1 MSLIDSAARPSSS
14 SADLQGQGKAAICPP
29 PRAKPRAKMDAV
41 WRSRG
46 AILRGEQVKDRKPQ
60 RRKRKPQ
67 RRGREL
73 RPLPRPCADRDRPW
87 ARSLYACGMR
97 GCGGGL
103 GGGGGGGREVGGE
116 APWRPGPSPRQ
127 RPPRLGFCKGIFRW
141 WTRAVCHQQRQERLL
156 LLADCADRSA
166 RDEAGRRSESL
177 RASERGRR
185 G

>member
-41 WRSRG
+41 AKPRRYFEGG
-46 AILRGEQVKDRKPQ
+46 AGKRPGAAAKKAEAAAPRAGAAPASSPLRRQ
-60 RRKRKPQ
+60 RPPLGALS
-67 RRGREL
+67 GRM
-73 RPLPRPCADRDRPW
+73 RDEGVR
-87 ARSLYACGMR
+87 
-97 GCGGGL
+97 GGGM
-103 GGGGGGGREVGGE
+103 GGGGKHPG
-116 APWRPGPSPRQ
+116 APAPRQ
-127 RPPRLGFCKGIFRW
+127 RPPRLRFCKGIFRW

-177 RASERGRR
+177 RASAEDGARSVLPSR
-185 G
+185 

>member
-41 WRSRG
+41 AKPRRYFEGG
-46 AILRGEQVKDRKPQ
+46 AGKRPGAAAKKAEAAAPRAGAAPASSPLRRQRPPLGALSGRMRDAGGFGE
-60 RRKRKPQ
+60 
-67 RRGREL
+67 
-73 RPLPRPCADRDRPW
+73 
-87 ARSLYACGMR
+87 
-97 GCGGGL
+97 GGWCWGA
-103 GGGGGGGREVGGE
+103 
-116 APWRPGPSPRQ
+116 APWRACPPVT
-127 RPPRLGFCKGIFRW
+127 PRLGFCKGIFRW

>member
-97 GCGGGL
+97 GCGGGVSTL
-103 GGGGGGGREVGGE
+103 APLPPGNARPASGFVKAFFVGGRERFAINNGK
-116 APWRPGPSPRQ
+116 S
-127 RPPRLGFCKGIFRW
+127 
-141 WTRAVCHQQRQERLL
+141 
-156 LLADCADRSA
+156 DCSC
-166 RDEAGRRSESL
+166 
-177 RASERGRR
+177 
-185 G
+185 

>member
-46 AILRGEQVKDRKPQ
+46 AILRGEQVKDREPQ

-87 ARSLYACGMR
+87 ARSLGACGMR
-97 GCGGGL
+97 GGCGEKHPG
-103 GGGGGGGREVGGE
+103 
-116 APWRPGPSPRQ
+116 APAPRQ

-177 RASERGRR
+177 RASAEDGARSVLPSSR
-185 G
+185 

>member
-41 WRSRG
+41 AKPRRYFEGG
-46 AILRGEQVKDRKPQ
+46 AG
-60 RRKRKPQ
+60 KRPEAAAKKAEAAAP
-67 RRGREL
+67 RAGAAPASS
-73 RPLPRPCADRDRPW
+73 PLGADRDRPW

-97 GCGGGL
+97 GA
-103 GGGGGGGREVGGE
+103 GGGGGEKHPG
-116 APWRPGPSPRQ
+116 APAPRQ
-127 RPPRLGFCKGIFRW
+127 RPPRLRFCKGIFRW

-177 RASERGRR
+177 RASAEDGARSVLPSSR
-185 G
+185 

>member
-1 MSLIDSAARPSSS
+1 MFVPHRQRSTPQQQQRRLTGPRKSGYLPPAAGE
-14 SADLQGQGKAAICPP
+14 AAGQNG
-29 PRAKPRAKMDAV
+29 RRVAKPRRYFEGGAGKRPEAAAKKAEAAAPRAGAAPASSPLRRQRPPLGALSVRMRDEGV
-41 WRSRG
+41 RG
-46 AILRGEQVKDRKPQ
+46 
-60 RRKRKPQ
+60 
-67 RRGREL
+67 
-73 RPLPRPCADRDRPW
+73 W
-87 ARSLYACGMR
+87 
-97 GCGGGL
+97 
-103 GGGGGGGREVGGE
+103 GGE
-116 APWRPGPSPRQ
+116 KHPGAPSPRQ